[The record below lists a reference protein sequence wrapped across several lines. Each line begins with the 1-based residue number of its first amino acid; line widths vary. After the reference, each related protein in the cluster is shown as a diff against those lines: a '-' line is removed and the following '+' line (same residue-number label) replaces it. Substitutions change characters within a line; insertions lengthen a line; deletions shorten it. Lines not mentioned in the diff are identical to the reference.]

1 MTVPARPTPA
11 PRRGAP
17 PRPSAPSRLRYTI
30 TQLAV
35 LVLVIVCI
43 VLVEAKWDRLL
54 EVPALSVNYGG
65 LMIEGVVQNPFS
77 EPYSRYWSDAIGL
90 MFESL
95 QIAWI
100 GTVFGA
106 IFSFPV
112 GFLAASNVAPRG
124 VVIVTRQILNIIR
137 AVPELVLAI
146 AIMLPIFGLGPLAGA
161 LAIGV
166 GSIGTL
172 GKLTSEAIEAVPTG
186 PGEATRSTG
195 ASTLQTLRWAVTPQI
210 LPEVIAFWL
219 YRFEINIRASAILG
233 ILGAGGVGSLL
244 AQVFERRDWERI
256 GITLTVIIV
265 VTVIVD
271 QISGSVR
278 HRVISGV
285 PVPIA
290 KAIV

>member
-1 MTVPARPTPA
+1 MTLA
-11 PRRGAP
+11 PRKGAP
-17 PRPSAPSRLRYTI
+17 PRPTAPSTLRYTL

-35 LVLVIVCI
+35 LLLIIICMVAID
-43 VLVEAKWDRLL
+43 ARWDRLL
-54 EVPALSVNYGG
+54 ELPGRSITYGQ
-65 LMIEGVVQNPFS
+65 LMVGGVFQNPFV
-77 EPYSRYWSDAIGL
+77 EPTLTYWGDALRL
-90 MFESL
+90 MVESL

-100 GTVFGA
+100 GTIIGA
-106 IFSFPV
+106 AFSFPIA
-112 GFLAASNVAPRG
+112 FLAASTVAPRW
-124 VVIVTRQILNIIR
+124 IVFLTRQFLNILR

-172 GKLTSEAIEAVPTG
+172 GKLTSEAIESAPPG
-186 PGEATRSTG
+186 PSEALRASG
-195 ASTLQTLRWAVTPQI
+195 AGTLQRLRWAVTPQI

-244 AQVFERRDWERI
+244 SQLFDRRDWERI
-256 GITLTVIIV
+256 GITLAVIII

-271 QISGSVR
+271 QISAAVR

-285 PVPIA
+285 PVSSA

>member
-1 MTVPARPTPA
+1 VSAPTRPAPR
-11 PRRGAP
+11 PRRGAA
-17 PRPSAPSRLRYTI
+17 PRPSAPSRLRYTL
-30 TQLAV
+30 TQLGV
-35 LVLVIVCI
+35 LVLIIVCI

-54 EVPALSVNYGG
+54 EAPALSLNYGG
-65 LMIEGVVQNPFS
+65 LMIEGLLQNPFS
-77 EPYSRYWSDAIGL
+77 EPYSRYWTDAIGL
-90 MFESL
+90 MLESL

-100 GTVFGA
+100 GTVIGA
-106 IFSFPV
+106 IFSFPI
-112 GFLAASNVAPRG
+112 GFLAASNIAPRG

-186 PGEATRSTG
+186 PGEATRSSG
-195 ASTLQTLRWAVTPQI
+195 AQTLQTLRWAITPQI

-256 GITLTVIIV
+256 GITLTVIVV

-271 QISGSVR
+271 QISGAVR

-285 PVPIA
+285 PVPIG

>member
-1 MTVPARPTPA
+1 MSAPISPAARA
-11 PRRGAP
+11 RRGAP
-17 PRPSAPSRLRYTI
+17 PRPSAPSRLRYTL
-30 TQLAV
+30 TQLGV
-35 LVLVIVCI
+35 LALVIVCL
-43 VLVEAKWDRLL
+43 VLVDANWARLL
-54 EVPALSVNYGG
+54 EAPALSLNYGG
-65 LMIEGVVQNPFS
+65 LVVQGVVQNPFS
-77 EPYSRYWSDAIGL
+77 EPYSQYWTDAILL

-100 GTVFGA
+100 GTVIGA
-106 IFSFPV
+106 IFSFPI
-112 GFLAASNVAPRG
+112 GFLAASNVSPRG

-137 AVPELVLAI
+137 AVPELVFAI

-195 ASTLQTLRWAVTPQI
+195 AGTLQTLRWAVTPQI

-271 QISGSVR
+271 QISGAVR

-285 PVPIA
+285 PVAGA
-290 KAIV
+290 KALV

>member
-1 MTVPARPTPA
+1 MSAPTTPSDR

-17 PRPSAPSRLRYTI
+17 PRPSAPSRLRYTL
-30 TQLAV
+30 TQLGV
-35 LVLVIVCI
+35 LVLVIVCL
-43 VLVEAKWDRLL
+43 VLVDANWARLL
-54 EVPALSVNYGG
+54 EAPALSLNYGG
-65 LMIEGVVQNPFS
+65 LMVQGVVQNPFS
-77 EPYSRYWSDAIGL
+77 EPYSQYWNDAILL

-100 GTVFGA
+100 GTVIGA
-106 IFSFPV
+106 TFSFPI
-112 GFLAASNVAPRG
+112 GFLAASNVSPRG
-124 VVIVTRQILNIIR
+124 VVIVTRQMLNIIR
-137 AVPELVLAI
+137 AVPELVFAI

-186 PGEATRSTG
+186 PGEATMSAG

-271 QISGSVR
+271 QISGAVR

-285 PVPIA
+285 PIASA
-290 KAIV
+290 KALV

>member
-1 MTVPARPTPA
+1 
-11 PRRGAP
+11 
-17 PRPSAPSRLRYTI
+17 
-30 TQLAV
+30 V
-35 LVLVIVCI
+35 LVLIIVCI

-54 EVPALSVNYGG
+54 EAPALSLNYGG
-65 LMIEGVVQNPFS
+65 LMIEGLLQNPFS
-77 EPYSRYWSDAIGL
+77 EPYSRYWTDAIGL
-90 MFESL
+90 MLESL

-100 GTVFGA
+100 GTVIGA
-106 IFSFPV
+106 IFSFPI
-112 GFLAASNVAPRG
+112 GFLAASNIAPRG

-186 PGEATRSTG
+186 PGEATRSSG
-195 ASTLQTLRWAVTPQI
+195 AQTLQTLRWAITPQI

-256 GITLTVIIV
+256 GITLTVIVV

-271 QISGSVR
+271 QISGAVR

-285 PVPIA
+285 PVPIG

>member
-1 MTVPARPTPA
+1 MTAPASSLPPV
-11 PRRGAP
+11 RRGAA
-17 PRPSAPSRLRYTI
+17 PRPSAPSRVRYTV
-30 TQLAV
+30 TQLGV
-35 LVLVIVCI
+35 LVLVVVCL
-43 VLVEAKWDRLL
+43 VLVDANWARLL
-54 EVPALSVNYGG
+54 EAPALSLNYGG
-65 LMIEGVVQNPFS
+65 LMVQGVVQNPFS
-77 EPYSRYWSDAIGL
+77 EPYSQYWTDAILL

-100 GTVFGA
+100 GTVIGA
-106 IFSFPV
+106 IFSFPI
-112 GFLAASNVAPRG
+112 GFLAASNVSPRG
-124 VVIVTRQILNIIR
+124 VVIVTRQILNVIR

-172 GKLTSEAIEAVPTG
+172 GKLTAEAIEAVPTG
-186 PGEATRSTG
+186 PGEASRSSG

-271 QISGSVR
+271 QISGAVR
-278 HRVISGV
+278 HRVISGA
-285 PVPIA
+285 PVASA

>member
-1 MTVPARPTPA
+1 MSSPARTA
-11 PRRGAP
+11 PRRGAA
-17 PRPSAPSRLRYTI
+17 PRPSAPSRLRYTL
-30 TQLAV
+30 TQLGV
-35 LVLVIVCI
+35 LVLVLVCI

-54 EVPALSVNYGG
+54 EIPGLSVTYGG
-65 LMIEGVVQNPFS
+65 LMVEGLVQNPFS

-100 GTVFGA
+100 GTIIGA
-106 IFSFPV
+106 IFSFPL
-112 GFLAASNVAPRG
+112 GFLAASNVSPRG

-186 PGEATRSTG
+186 PGEASTASG
-195 ASTLQTLRWAVTPQI
+195 ARTLQTLRWAVTPQI

-271 QISGSVR
+271 QISGAVR

-285 PVPIA
+285 PVADA
-290 KAIV
+290 KALV

>member
-1 MTVPARPTPA
+1 MT
-11 PRRGAP
+11 
-17 PRPSAPSRLRYTI
+17 I
-30 TQLAV
+30 
-35 LVLVIVCI
+35 
-43 VLVEAKWDRLL
+43 
-54 EVPALSVNYGG
+54 
-65 LMIEGVVQNPFS
+65 
-77 EPYSRYWSDAIGL
+77 
-90 MFESL
+90 
-95 QIAWI
+95 
-100 GTVFGA
+100 
-106 IFSFPV
+106 
-112 GFLAASNVAPRG
+112 FLAI
-124 VVIVTRQILNIIR
+124 VIGAAFGFVLDRTGATSPNKIVKMLN
-137 AVPELVLAI
+137 LTNMHLAKT
-146 AIMLPIFGLGPLAGA
+146 IM

-195 ASTLQTLRWAVTPQI
+195 AGTLQTLRWAVTPQI

-271 QISGSVR
+271 QISGAVR

-285 PVPIA
+285 PVAGA
-290 KAIV
+290 KALV

>member
-1 MTVPARPTPA
+1 MNA
-11 PRRGAP
+11 PERRGAA
-17 PRPSAPSRLRYTI
+17 PRPSTPSRLRYTL
-30 TQLAV
+30 TQLGV
-35 LVLVIVCI
+35 LVLVIVCL
-43 VLVEAKWDRLL
+43 VLVDANWARLL
-54 EVPALSVNYGG
+54 EAPALSLNYGG
-65 LMIEGVVQNPFS
+65 LMLQGVLHNPFS
-77 EPYSRYWSDAIGL
+77 DPYAVYWSDAIGL

-100 GTVFGA
+100 GTVIGA
-106 IFSFPV
+106 IVSFPV
-112 GFLAASNVAPRG
+112 GFLAASNVSPRG
-124 VVIVTRQILNIIR
+124 VVIVTRQILNFIR
-137 AVPELVLAI
+137 AIPELVLAI

-172 GKLTSEAIEAVPTG
+172 GKLTSEAIEAVPSG
-186 PGEATRSTG
+186 PSEATRSSG
-195 ASTLQTLRWAVTPQI
+195 AKTVQTLRWAITPQI

-256 GITLTVIIV
+256 GITLVVIIV

-271 QISGSVR
+271 QISGAVR
-278 HRVISGV
+278 HRVISG
-285 PVPIA
+285 A
-290 KAIV
+290 TLAAARAIV

>member
-1 MTVPARPTPA
+1 MSAPALAAER
-11 PRRGAP
+11 RRGAP
-17 PRPSAPSRLRYTI
+17 PRPTAPSRLRYTL
-30 TQLAV
+30 TQLGV
-35 LVLVIVCI
+35 LALLIICI
-43 VLVEAKWDRLL
+43 VVVEARWERLL
-54 EVPALSVNYGG
+54 EIPALSVNYGG
-65 LMIEGVVQNPFS
+65 LMLQGLLQNPFS
-77 EPYSRYWSDAIGL
+77 EPYSQYWSDAIGL

-100 GTVFGA
+100 GTIIGA
-106 IFSFPV
+106 IFSFPI

-124 VVIVTRQILNIIR
+124 VVIVTRQILNVIR
-137 AVPELVLAI
+137 AIPELVLAI

-195 ASTLQTLRWAVTPQI
+195 AKTLQTLRWAVTPQI

-256 GITLTVIIV
+256 GITLAVIIV
-265 VTVIVD
+265 VTIIVD
-271 QISGSVR
+271 QISGAVR
-278 HRVISGV
+278 HRVISGAPPSKRTALV
-285 PVPIA
+285 
-290 KAIV
+290 

>member
-1 MTVPARPTPA
+1 V
-11 PRRGAP
+11 
-17 PRPSAPSRLRYTI
+17 L
-30 TQLAV
+30 V
-35 LVLVIVCI
+35 VVCLVLVD
-43 VLVEAKWDRLL
+43 ANWARLL
-54 EVPALSVNYGG
+54 EAPALSLNYGG
-65 LMIEGVVQNPFS
+65 LMIQGVIQNPLS
-77 EPYSRYWSDAIGL
+77 EPYSAYWGDAISL
-90 MFESL
+90 MVESL

-100 GTVFGA
+100 GTVIGA
-106 IFSFPV
+106 IFSFPL

-124 VVIVTRQILNIIR
+124 LVIVTRQILNVIR
-137 AVPELVLAI
+137 AIPELVLAI

-172 GKLTSEAIEAVPTG
+172 GKLTSEAIEAVPVG
-186 PGEATRSTG
+186 PGEATRSSG
-195 ASTLQTLRWAVTPQI
+195 AGRLQTLRWAVTPQI

-271 QISGSVR
+271 HISGAVR
-278 HRVISGV
+278 HRVISGA

-290 KAIV
+290 RTVA

>member
-100 GTVFGA
+100 GTVIGA

>member
-1 MTVPARPTPA
+1 MSASIPSSPAT
-11 PRRGAP
+11 RRGAA
-17 PRPSAPSRLRYTI
+17 PRPSAPSRLRYTL
-30 TQLAV
+30 TQLGV
-35 LVLVIVCI
+35 LALVIVCL
-43 VLVEAKWDRLL
+43 VLVDANWARLL
-54 EVPALSVNYGG
+54 EAPALSLNYGG
-65 LMIEGVVQNPFS
+65 LMVQGVVQNPFS
-77 EPYSRYWSDAIGL
+77 EPYSQYWMDAILL
-90 MFESL
+90 MLESL

-100 GTVFGA
+100 GTVIGA
-106 IFSFPV
+106 LFSFPI
-112 GFLAASNVAPRG
+112 GFLAASNVSPRG
-124 VVIVTRQILNIIR
+124 VVIATRQILNIIR

-186 PGEATRSTG
+186 PGEATRSSG
-195 ASTLQTLRWAVTPQI
+195 ARTLQTLRWAVTPQI

-271 QISGSVR
+271 QISGAVR

-285 PVPIA
+285 PVTGA

>member
-1 MTVPARPTPA
+1 MTDPAFSRPPV
-11 PRRGAP
+11 RRGAA
-17 PRPSAPSRLRYTI
+17 PRPSAPSRLRYTL
-30 TQLAV
+30 TQLGV
-35 LVLVIVCI
+35 LVLVIVCL
-43 VLVEAKWDRLL
+43 VLVDANWGRLL
-54 EVPALSVNYGG
+54 EAPALSLNYGG
-65 LMIEGVVQNPFS
+65 LMLQGLVQNPFS
-77 EPYSRYWSDAIGL
+77 EPYSQYWSDAILL
-90 MFESL
+90 MLESL

-100 GTVFGA
+100 GTVIGA
-106 IFSFPV
+106 IFSFPI
-112 GFLAASNVAPRG
+112 GFLAASNVSPRG

-186 PGEATRSTG
+186 PGEASRSSG
-195 ASTLQTLRWAVTPQI
+195 ASALQTLRWAVTPQI

-271 QISGSVR
+271 QISGAVR

-285 PVPIA
+285 PVASA
-290 KAIV
+290 KALV

>member
-1 MTVPARPTPA
+1 MSAPTTPSAR

-17 PRPSAPSRLRYTI
+17 PRPSAPSRLRYTL
-30 TQLAV
+30 TQLGV
-35 LVLVIVCI
+35 LVLVIVCL
-43 VLVEAKWDRLL
+43 VLVDANWARLL
-54 EVPALSVNYGG
+54 EAPALSLNYGG
-65 LMIEGVVQNPFS
+65 LMVQGVVQNPFS
-77 EPYSRYWSDAIGL
+77 EPYSQYWNDAILL

-100 GTVFGA
+100 GTVIGA
-106 IFSFPV
+106 IFSFPI
-112 GFLAASNVAPRG
+112 GFLAASNVSPRG

-137 AVPELVLAI
+137 AVPELVFAI

-186 PGEATRSTG
+186 PGEATRSAG

-271 QISGSVR
+271 QISGAVR

-285 PVPIA
+285 PIASA
-290 KAIV
+290 KALV